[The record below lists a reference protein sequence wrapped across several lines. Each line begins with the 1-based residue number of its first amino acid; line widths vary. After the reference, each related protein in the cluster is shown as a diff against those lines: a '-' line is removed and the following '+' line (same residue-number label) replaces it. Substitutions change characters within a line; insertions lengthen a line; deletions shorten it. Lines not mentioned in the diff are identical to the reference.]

1 MPIINTGEV
10 TELINNTRRLQ
21 KIKQQIGSLRYYS
34 EMTPKLRLPTGSQ
47 NWEAIGKE
55 IGMPGL
61 EAEMIWNEILN
72 NPSDHEIATIKKLLL
87 VGKLTHTK
95 PTLDYQLRCQ
105 SAQTAFDTEFQR
117 CEDAKT
123 KVIELEAELQ
133 EVMRASEFTDMME
146 SWQRLIDNVQKYV
159 EERENVVSRFKGHD
173 RAFFELLKT
182 NSKYVRV
189 EVDETTGVEL
199 AVVIWD
205 KVRNSLNIEHVHT
218 ILRKWAAIME
228 KESA

>member
-1 MPIINTGEV
+1 
-10 TELINNTRRLQ
+10 
-21 KIKQQIGSLRYYS
+21 
-34 EMTPKLRLPTGSQ
+34 
-47 NWEAIGKE
+47 
-55 IGMPGL
+55 
-61 EAEMIWNEILN
+61 
-72 NPSDHEIATIKKLLL
+72 
-87 VGKLTHTK
+87 
-95 PTLDYQLRCQ
+95 
-105 SAQTAFDTEFQR
+105 
-117 CEDAKT
+117 
-123 KVIELEAELQ
+123 
-133 EVMRASEFTDMME
+133 MRASEFPDMME

-205 KVRNSLNIEHVHT
+205 KVRDSLNIEHVHT